1 MLGTRRS
8 AALTAVAA
16 SAVLAIGTTL
26 TQGAAV
32 AAPQVHQAGA
42 TDVGTQKVIVV
53 LRDQLTS
60 TPVRRSDMDAR
71 TSAARSSQNDVLG
84 ELAGPDASHVTHLT
98 VGNAFIATVTADQAA
113 ALAANPAVASVVKD
127 SSIALSPAT
136 PTAPGTGGSGATAP
150 SGPAT
155 YDNTPDAICPTD
167 PAKPLLEP
175 EALRTMHVVGT
186 TGTGGD
192 AGAQALTTG
201 AGTKVAYIAD
211 GIDINNPD
219 FIRADGSHVIV
230 DYQDF
235 SGEGTNTPTGGGEAF
250 GDASAIAAQGRQSY
264 DLSTFVNPAYP
275 LPAGCNISILGV
287 APGAS
292 IVAIKAGGEFLT
304 NSSIL
309 QAIDYSVR
317 VDHVNVI
324 NESFGLSEFP
334 DSSSRNAIQLFNDQ
348 AVAAG
353 VTITESTGDGGITG
367 TIGSDSQDPLVI
379 SAAATT
385 DSQLYAQ
392 TGYAGARRF
401 GNGKWVNNNISAL
414 SSSGFTNFGRTVDV
428 VAPGESDWA
437 LCTPDPQY
445 ASCTNFRGGRSNIE
459 AFGGTSQSA
468 PLTAGVAALVI
479 SAYRTTHQGANPT
492 PALVK
497 QLITGTATD
506 LGMPPDEQGSGL
518 VNARAA
524 VEAAMTYRGSSG
536 APAGLASNIV
546 TSENQFTLSGKPGT
560 SQHHSVT
567 VTNVGTHPVTVHA
580 GTRSFS
586 TISASSQNVPFSA
599 TTGPTFAYPTNGA
612 PWAYQQVTFQVPS
625 GTDRLLTRTAW
636 PGAGPAGIVRVS
648 LFAPDG
654 TYAANSRPQGGT
666 ATPNYANVD
675 VRKPAAGTWT
685 AVFYSAQAGGF
696 NGTVQFSSTY
706 ERAVSTG
713 SVSPATFTVQPGSSK
728 DVKFAYTMP
737 AKASG
742 DRSVALTLA
751 TSEGR
756 QTSVSAVI
764 RTEIDTEHGHGAYS
778 GVVTGGNARGV
789 TPGETFSYQFD
800 VPKRWDDLEVSTEFA
815 NNLDSV
821 VDLVLIDPNGEL
833 SDVVSNEALDD
844 TATGLTLTKD
854 MQSFTADPVP
864 GLWHMVVVVQNPVS
878 GNNIEQPFTGHVTD
892 DGVGVN
898 RHQLPNSNSTKLT
911 VGVPATYDVKVTNP
925 GVQPIFVGVDPR
937 LEKTVTLR
945 AVPIQGDE
953 TFALPPDPSVEPI
966 YNAPPD
972 TQSLTVTA
980 QSTTPAQLELQ
991 GSAAGFDI
999 FGDLLS
1005 AQQGSTLSVA
1015 KVSEAGNGDYVTRG
1029 IWFTNMQ
1036 QIGPFPEEAPAG
1048 QSTLSAS
1055 MRTFAFDSTV
1065 TSEAGDPYGNS
1076 VDPNNDGFGNPVRI
1090 GPGETQTIS
1099 VTITPTTRGSA
1110 SGILNLVTVPNLPT
1124 GGGGLPFTSTGEVV
1138 ATVPYK
1144 YKAG

>member
-1 MLGTRRS
+1 MLGTRRA

-16 SAVLAIGTTL
+16 SAGLVLAGAL
-26 TQGAAV
+26 TPSTAV
-32 AAPQVHQAGA
+32 AVPSSHKAAA
-42 TDVGTQKVIVV
+42 TDAATEKVIVV
-53 LRDQLTS
+53 LHDQLSS

-71 TSAARSSQNDVLG
+71 KSLAKASQNDVLDS
-84 ELAGPDASHVTHLT
+84 LAGRNPSDVTHLT
-98 VGNAFIATVTADQAA
+98 VGNAFIATVTSSQAA
-113 ALAANPAVASVVKD
+113 ALAADPAVASVVKD
-127 SSIALSPAT
+127 SSIALTPAASSPPANGGSTTGAPAPDAFDNT
-136 PTAPGTGGSGATAP
+136 PTA
-150 SGPAT
+150 
-155 YDNTPDAICPTD
+155 ICPSN
-167 PAKPLLEP
+167 PAVPLLEP
-175 EALRTMHVVGT
+175 EALRTMHVAPT
-186 TGTGGD
+186 SD
-192 AGAQALTTG
+192 DPGAQALTTG
-201 AGTKVAYIAD
+201 AGVKVAYIAD

-235 SGEGTNTPTGGGEAF
+235 SGDGPNSPTGGGEAF
-250 GDASAIAAQGRQSY
+250 GDASAIAAQGRQTY
-264 DLSTFVNPAYP
+264 DLSQFVNPALP
-275 LPAGCNISILGV
+275 LPPGCNIKILGV

-309 QAIDYSVR
+309 QAIDYAVR

-334 DSSSRNAIQLFNDQ
+334 DSSNRNTIQLFNDQ

-367 TIGSDSQDPLVI
+367 TIGSDAQDPLVI
-379 SAAATT
+379 SAAAST

-392 TGYAGARRF
+392 TGYAGARQF
-401 GNGKWVNNNISAL
+401 SNGTWANNNISAL

-437 LCTPDPQY
+437 LCTPDLARF
-445 ASCTNFRGGRSNIE
+445 ASCTNFHGTASPIE

-468 PLTAGVAALVI
+468 PLTAGTAALVI
-479 SAYRTTHQGANPT
+479 SAYRATHHGANPT

-524 VEAAMTYRGSSG
+524 VEAAMTSKGSSG

-546 TSENQFTLSGKPGT
+546 TSENQFTLSGKPST

-580 GTRSFS
+580 GTRSFA
-586 TISASSQNVPFSA
+586 TTSADAQTVPFDAA
-599 TTGPTFAYPTNGA
+599 TLPTFIFASTGA
-612 PWAYQQVTFQVPS
+612 PWAFKQIHFQVPS
-625 GTDRLLTRTAW
+625 GTDRLLTRMAW
-636 PGAGPAGIVRVS
+636 PGSGPTRIVR
-648 LFAPDG
+648 LTLIAPDG
-654 TYAANSRPQGGT
+654 TYEADSRPQGGT
-666 ATPNYANVD
+666 ATANYANLD
-675 VRKPAAGTWT
+675 VRAPAPGNWTAILHSPAGT
-685 AVFYSAQAGGF
+685 GF
-696 NGTVQFSSTY
+696 TGNIQFSSTY
-706 ERAVSTG
+706 EHAVSAG
-713 SVSPATFTVQPGSSK
+713 SVSPASFTVQPGASK
-728 DVKFAYTMP
+728 DVKFSYTMP
-737 AKASG
+737 SKASG
-742 DRSVALTLA
+742 DRSVAMTLA

-764 RTEIDTEHGHGAYS
+764 RTEIDTQHGNGAYS
-778 GVVTGGNARGV
+778 GVVTGGNARAV
-789 TPGETFSYQFD
+789 TPGETFSYQFN
-800 VPKRWDDLEVSTEFA
+800 VPKSWDDLQVSTEFA
-815 NNLDSV
+815 NNPNSAI
-821 VDLVLIDPNGEL
+821 DLVLIDPNGEL
-833 SDVVSNEALDD
+833 SDVVSNESLNDSAS
-844 TATGLTLTKD
+844 GLTLTKD

-878 GNNIEQPFTGHVTD
+878 GTSIEQPFSGHVTD
-892 DGVGVN
+892 QGVGVN
-898 RHQLPNSNSTKLT
+898 RHQLPNSNSTKLA

-937 LEKTVTLR
+937 LEKLVTLR
-945 AVPIQGDE
+945 AVAIQGDE
-953 TFALPPDPSVEPI
+953 TFALPPDPAAEPV

-980 QSTTPAQLELQ
+980 ESTTPAQLELQ
-991 GSAAGFDI
+991 GSAAGFDL
-999 FGDLLS
+999 FGDLTS

-1015 KVSEAGNGDYVTRG
+1015 TVSESGKGNYISRG

-1036 QIGPFPEEAPAG
+1036 QIGPFPDAAPAG

-1055 MRTFAFDSTV
+1055 MRTFAFDPTV
-1065 TSEAGDPYGNS
+1065 TSDAGDPYGNA
-1076 VDPNNDGFGNPVRI
+1076 VDPDNDGFGNPVRI
-1090 GPGETQTIS
+1090 GPHETQTIS

-1124 GGGGLPFTSTGEVV
+1124 GAGGLPFTSTGEVV

>member
-1 MLGTRRS
+1 MLATRRA

-16 SAVLAIGTTL
+16 SAGLVLASAL
-26 TQGAAV
+26 TQSTAS
-32 AAPQVHQAGA
+32 AAPSSHKAAAAGA
-42 TDVGTQKVIVV
+42 GTEKVIVV
-53 LRDQLTS
+53 LHDQLPS

-71 TSAARSSQNDVLG
+71 HSLAKASQNDVLG
-84 ELAGPDASHVTHLT
+84 TLAGPNPADVTHLT
-98 VGNAFIATVTADQAA
+98 VGNAFIATVTTSQAA
-113 ALAANPAVASVVKD
+113 ALAADPAVASVVKD
-127 SSIALSPAT
+127 SSIAVSPSTSAQ
-136 PTAPGTGGSGATAP
+136 PPAGGSASVPA
-150 SGPAT
+150 SGPDA
-155 YDNTPDAICPTD
+155 YDNNPTAICPAD

-175 EALRTMHVVGT
+175 EALHTMHVAPT
-186 TGTGGD
+186 AAD

-201 AGTKVAYIAD
+201 AGVKVAYIAD
-211 GIDINNPD
+211 GIDVNNPD

-235 SGEGTNTPTGGGEAF
+235 SGEGTNAPTGGGEAF
-250 GDASAIAAQGRQSY
+250 GDASAIAAQGRQVY
-264 DLSTFVNPAYP
+264 DLSTFVNPNYP
-275 LPAGCNISILGV
+275 LPPGCNISILGV

-309 QAIDYSVR
+309 QAIDYAVR

-379 SAAATT
+379 SAAAST

-392 TGYAGARRF
+392 TGYAGARAF
-401 GNGKWVNNNISAL
+401 GNGKWLDNNISAL

-437 LCTPDPQY
+437 LCTPDPMY
-445 ASCTNFRGGRSNIE
+445 ASCTNFAGGRSNIE

-479 SAYRTTHQGANPT
+479 SAYRTTHHGANPS

-506 LGMPPDEQGSGL
+506 LGLPSDEQGSGL

-524 VEAAMTYRGSSG
+524 VEGAMTYKGSSG

-546 TSENQFTLSGKPGT
+546 TSENQFTLAGTPGT

-567 VTNVGTHPVTVHA
+567 VTNVGTRPVTVHT
-580 GTRSFS
+580 GTRGFATTSS
-586 TISASSQNVPFSA
+586 SSQTVPFPVN
-599 TTGPTFAYPTNGA
+599 TLPTFAYPTNGA
-612 PWAYQQVTFQVPS
+612 PWAFKKVTFQVPS

-636 PGAGPAGIVRVS
+636 QGSGPTGIVRVS
-648 LFAPDG
+648 LIAPDG

-666 ATPNYANVD
+666 ATPNYANID
-675 VRKPAAGTWT
+675 VRQPAAGTWT
-685 AVFYSAQAGGF
+685 AVFYSIRAGGF
-696 NGTVQFSSTY
+696 SGDILFSSTNQ
-706 ERAVSTG
+706 RAEPAG
-713 SVSPATFTVQPGSSK
+713 SVSPASFTVQPGVSK
-728 DVKFAYTMP
+728 DVKFSYTMP
-737 AKASG
+737 SKASG
-742 DRSVALTLA
+742 DRSVAVTLA

-756 QTSVSAVI
+756 QTSVAAVI
-764 RTEIDTEHGHGAYS
+764 RTVIDTGHHHGAYS
-778 GVVTGGNARGV
+778 GVVTGGNARAV
-789 TPGETFSYQFD
+789 TPGETFSYQFS
-800 VPKRWDDLEVSTEFA
+800 VPKKWDDLQVSTEFA
-815 NNLDSV
+815 DNPNSV

-833 SDVVSNEALDD
+833 SDVVSNETLND
-844 TATGLTLTKD
+844 TTNGLTLTKD

-878 GNNIEQPFTGHVTD
+878 GANIEQPFSGHVTD
-892 DGVGVN
+892 RGVGVN
-898 RHQLPNSNSTKLT
+898 SHQLPSSNSTKLA
-911 VGVPATYDVKVTNP
+911 VGVPATYDIKVTNP

-937 LEKTVTLR
+937 LEKLVTLR

-953 TFALPPDPSVEPI
+953 TFVLPPDPAAEPV

-980 QSTTPAQLELQ
+980 ESTTPAQLELQ

-1005 AQQGSTLSVA
+1005 AQQGSRQSVA
-1015 KVSEAGNGDYVTRG
+1015 TVSESGNGNYISRG

-1036 QIGPFPEEAPAG
+1036 QIGPFPDAAPAG

-1065 TSEAGDPYGNS
+1065 TSEAGDPYGNA
-1076 VDPNNDGFGNPVRI
+1076 VDPDNDGFGNPVRI
-1090 GPGETQTIS
+1090 GPHETQTIS
-1099 VTITPTTRGSA
+1099 VTITPTTKGSA

-1124 GGGGLPFTSTGEVV
+1124 GAGGLPFTSTGEVV